1 MKTIKITNNW
11 EGKNYM
17 KYQRDIKTGQ
27 FKNKVKSFFKKVLF
41 WVVVVLILM
50 GVGAYARWAYP
61 VTEIN
66 IRETKVEIDN
76 LGPKIEELK
85 NEVLDLLVGCESKNS
100 GYTDNDG
107 LITFD
112 PSESGNKKV
121 EIPSIGLYQFKKA
134 TVIAYVARLDNKKIS
149 GKEAVL
155 LAIDET
161 SARELA
167 SRIIFETQGGIYNW
181 LNCSK
186 TNDIVKKVEFIKKLS
201 K

>member
-1 MKTIKITNNW
+1 
-11 EGKNYM
+11 
-17 KYQRDIKTGQ
+17 
-27 FKNKVKSFFKKVLF
+27 
-41 WVVVVLILM
+41 VVS
-50 GVGAYARWAYP
+50 
-61 VTEIN
+61 
-66 IRETKVEIDN
+66 
-76 LGPKIEELK
+76 
-85 NEVLDLLVGCESKNS
+85 CESKNS